1 MTGLKT
7 LAAVALL
14 STMSATIALADDP
27 DAFQAQYPDRD
38 ILNGGA
44 LTPAARE
51 GLVQPFG
58 AAGGGGYR
66 ANGAYAGPGPNGA
79 VPIVRPAR
87 HGHRHISR

>member
-7 LAAVALL
+7 LAAAVLL
-14 STMSATIALADDP
+14 STISATAALADDP

-51 GLVQPFG
+51 GLVSPFG
-58 AAGGGGYR
+58 AAG
-66 ANGAYAGPGPNGA
+66 APASGAYAGPNSAGA
-79 VPIVRPAR
+79 ALPIRH
-87 HGHRHISR
+87 HGHRHLSR